1 MTRYLPNLPR
11 WLRLGVRQKIALVL
25 ASTLLVTL
33 TVSTV
38 LTLRSQ
44 KAQVL
49 EETHRRGAELS
60 QLIAQNLAYSVVG
73 YNYTAI
79 EMIVRELLKNDDI
92 DYVRVASAKGNTMAE
107 VGSPRDRDPNRVTF
121 TEDIRINNEVVGKLH
136 LGLSTKRIVA
146 QLEAQQEASFARQ
159 FIVILTIMAVEFMAL
174 SYIIVRPMG
183 IIARALS
190 AGANSGTAPQRIP
203 IRSKDEFGELADQ
216 FNTLHAE
223 LDDAH
228 RKLQS
233 RIDLANEE
241 LKAAN
246 EQLVLHAEEL
256 KQVNR
261 DLQHLSVTDPLTGL
275 YNRRHFEKLMEN
287 EVALS
292 IRNDETNSIILI
304 DIDNF
309 KKVNTEHGHTAGDE
323 LLRAVADIINAR
335 LRKTDVACRYGGD
348 EFFVLCR
355 RATIANAVAIADE
368 LQHAVTDTA
377 LKVDTG
383 EIPITLSMGVATIPG
398 TQPVRTAD
406 EFFRCADLALSEC
419 KRRGRNQVMHFC
431 MLNKDRQAAFHG

>member
-1 MTRYLPNLPR
+1 
-11 WLRLGVRQKIALVL
+11 
-25 ASTLLVTL
+25 
-33 TVSTV
+33 
-38 LTLRSQ
+38 
-44 KAQVL
+44 
-49 EETHRRGAELS
+49 
-60 QLIAQNLAYSVVG
+60 
-73 YNYTAI
+73 
-79 EMIVRELLKNDDI
+79 MIVRELLKNDDI
-92 DYVRVASAKGNTMAE
+92 DYVRVTSAKGNTMAE
-107 VGSPRDRDPNRVTF
+107 MGSSRDQGPNRVTF
-121 TEDIRINNEVVGKLH
+121 TEDIRINNEVVGRLH

-159 FIVILTIMAVEFMAL
+159 FLVILTIMAVEFMAL

-203 IRSKDEFGELADQ
+203 IRSKDEFGELAEQ
-216 FNTLHAE
+216 FNTLHSE

-261 DLQHLSVTDPLTGL
+261 DLQHLAVTDPLTGL

-335 LRKTDVACRYGGD
+335 MRKTDVACRYGGD

-368 LQHAVTDTA
+368 LQHAVTDSA
-377 LKVDTG
+377 LRVDTG

-419 KRRGRNQVMHFC
+419 KRRGRNQVIHFC
-431 MLNKDRQAAFHG
+431 MLNKDRQAAFHV

>member
-1 MTRYLPNLPR
+1 MTRQLPYLPR
-11 WLRLGVRQKIALVL
+11 WLRSGVRQKIALVL

-92 DYVRVASAKGNTMAE
+92 DYVRVTSAKGNTMAE
-107 VGSPRDRDPNRVTF
+107 MGSSRDQGPNRVTF
-121 TEDIRINNEVVGKLH
+121 TEDIRINNEVVGRLH

-159 FIVILTIMAVEFMAL
+159 FLVILTIMAVEFMAL

-203 IRSKDEFGELADQ
+203 IRSKDEFGELAEQ
-216 FNTLHAE
+216 FNTLHSE

-261 DLQHLSVTDPLTGL
+261 DLQHLAVTDPLTGL

-335 LRKTDVACRYGGD
+335 MRKTDVACRYGGD

-368 LQHAVTDTA
+368 LQHAVTDSA
-377 LKVDTG
+377 LRVDTG

-419 KRRGRNQVMHFC
+419 KRRGRNQVIHFC
-431 MLNKDRQAAFHG
+431 MLNKDRQAAFHV